1 MTNASDNASVDAQIQ
16 SQVQLD
22 YWNSQT
28 PDVNGMLGGYP
39 QVSRIDLQGSK
50 NFIAKVRRIQHS
62 RPLSPTSKTSPAPA
76 PSLANG
82 KARAT
87 PAQPGKYRRVVDCGA
102 GIGRITSGLLVSV
115 AEVVDVVE
123 PIQKFADVIV
133 DSELKREGRVGE
145 VYVQGLEDWRPREGE
160 YDIVWNQWC
169 LGHLTDVQLVEYLQ
183 RAARALRR
191 KGTEDGQLSWIMVKE
206 NLSTDAYGDDIFDQD
221 DSSITRTDGKWKK
234 CFADAG
240 LIVVRSELQGGFPR
254 GLYPVKM
261 YALRPE

>member
-1 MTNASDNASVDAQIQ
+1 MADSLSNTSVDSQMQ

-50 NFIAKVRRIQHS
+50 NFIAKVRRMQHS
-62 RPLSPTSKTSPAPA
+62 RSPSLSTPTVS

-82 KARAT
+82 KARSVPT
-87 PAQPGKYRRVVDCGA
+87 RPGKYRRVVDCGA
-102 GIGRITSGLLVSV
+102 GIGRITSGLLVNL

-123 PIQKFADVIV
+123 PIQKFADVIIH
-133 DSELKREGRVGE
+133 SELTREGHVGG
-145 VYVQGLEDWRPREGE
+145 VYVQGLEDWQPGEGE
-160 YDIVWNQWC
+160 YNVVWNQWC
-169 LGHLTDVQLVEYLQ
+169 LGHLTDVQLVAYLK
-183 RAARALRR
+183 RAARALRPPQ
-191 KGTEDGQLSWIMVKE
+191 TEDDELSWIMVKE

-221 DSSITRTDGKWKK
+221 DSSVTRSDEKWKK

-240 LIVVRSELQGGFPR
+240 LSVIRSELQSGFPR

-261 YALRPE
+261 YALRPK

>member
-1 MTNASDNASVDAQIQ
+1 MADSLSNTSVDSQMQ

-50 NFIAKVRRIQHS
+50 NFIAKVRRTQHS
-62 RPLSPTSKTSPAPA
+62 RSPSSLTPTVS

-82 KARAT
+82 KARSVPT
-87 PAQPGKYRRVVDCGA
+87 RPGKYRRVVDCGA
-102 GIGRITSGLLVSV
+102 GIGRITSGLLVNL

-123 PIQKFADVIV
+123 PIQKFADVIIH
-133 DSELKREGRVGE
+133 SELKREGHVGG
-145 VYVQGLEDWRPREGE
+145 VYVQGLEDWQPGEGE
-160 YDIVWNQWC
+160 YNVVWNQWC
-169 LGHLTDVQLVEYLQ
+169 LGHLTDVQLVAYLK
-183 RAARALRR
+183 RAARAL
-191 KGTEDGQLSWIMVKE
+191 KTPQTEDDELSWIMVKE
-206 NLSTDAYGDDIFDQD
+206 NLSTDAYGDDIFDED
-221 DSSITRTDGKWKK
+221 DSSVTRSDEKWKR

-240 LIVVRSELQGGFPR
+240 LSVIRSELQSGFPR

-261 YALRPE
+261 YALRPK